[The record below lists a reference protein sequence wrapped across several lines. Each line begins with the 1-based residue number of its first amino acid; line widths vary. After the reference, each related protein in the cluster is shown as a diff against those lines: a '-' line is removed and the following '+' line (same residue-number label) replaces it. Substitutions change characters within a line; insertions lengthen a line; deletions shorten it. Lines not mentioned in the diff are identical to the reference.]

1 MRLCTFGRVRT
12 FAAVW
17 KTQIQTLEASFLLE
31 LTFTQTYIIQSG
43 AAQVS
48 ARLLS
53 PLRHLWQ
60 RPLTG
65 NTESN
70 HNNTNNNFIYVALF
84 KTNLKTLYLLFS
96 AQEAGRVQ
104 SVKQI
109 KMQCNQW
116 SASLK
121 AV

>member
-1 MRLCTFGRVRT
+1 MHLCTFGHVHT

-48 ARLLS
+48 ARLLF
-53 PLRHLWQ
+53 PLHHLWQ

-65 NTESN
+65 NAESN
-70 HNNTNNNFIYVALF
+70 NNNLIYVALF
-84 KTNLKTLYLLFS
+84 KINFKTLYLHFS
-96 AQEAGRVQ
+96 TQEA
-104 SVKQI
+104 
-109 KMQCNQW
+109 
-116 SASLK
+116 
-121 AV
+121 

>member
-1 MRLCTFGRVRT
+1 MHSCTFGHVHT

-31 LTFTQTYIIQSG
+31 LTFAQTYIIQSG

-53 PLRHLWQ
+53 PLHHLWQ

-65 NTESN
+65 NTESDHN
-70 HNNTNNNFIYVALF
+70 SINNTFIYVALF
-84 KTNLKTLYLLFS
+84 KMNLKTLCLQFS
-96 AQEAGRVQ
+96 TQEAGRVQ
-104 SVKQI
+104 
-109 KMQCNQW
+109 
-116 SASLK
+116 
-121 AV
+121 

>member
-1 MRLCTFGRVRT
+1 MRSCTFGHVRT

-65 NTESN
+65 NTKSN
-70 HNNTNNNFIYVALF
+70 NNNTNNNFIYVALF
-84 KTNLKTLYLLFS
+84 KMNLKTLYLQFS
-96 AQEAGRVQ
+96 AQEAGT
-104 SVKQI
+104 
-109 KMQCNQW
+109 N
-116 SASLK
+116 
-121 AV
+121 